1 MKTIKHIRNV
11 VITFIFGS
19 IVVISSSMAVLGQ
32 NETREYRDWQNAQTR
47 AEREHQD
54 YLMSRSP
61 SDYRQWQEAERRA
74 QEQYRQYQ
82 AAASRFGRNDGY
94 RNSDWNNNR
103 NNNSNNGRYRI
114 RHGGSEYV
122 TDSRGA
128 ELLRQAVRNGYS
140 QGYGQ
145 GERDKRGRRPFD
157 YTLGTT
163 YRSGTYGYQSYVE
176 RNQYQYYFQQGFQRG
191 YEDGFNNTS
200 RYGNR
205 SGNGFN
211 ILGNILNSILDI
223 GN

>member
-1 MKTIKHIRNV
+1 MRSTRYINKVAIAL
-11 VITFIFGS
+11 IFGS
-19 IVVISSSMAVLGQ
+19 VVFIGNSLAVLGQ
-32 NETREYRDWQNAQTR
+32 SETREYQEWQRAQTQ
-47 AEREHQD
+47 AERQHQD
-54 YLMSRSP
+54 YLRTRSS

-82 AAASRFGRNDGY
+82 AAGSRYGQNNSY

-103 NNNSNNGRYRI
+103 NSNGRYRV
-114 RHGGSEYV
+114 RRGGAEYW

-140 QGYGQ
+140 QGYQQ

-191 YEDGFNNTS
+191 YDDGYNNTS
-200 RYGNR
+200 RYGSR